1 MTNFETVEKLIERS
15 GNNGISLQKIHEQTG
30 IGKKSIKWIIY
41 NSKNI
46 EDVNP
51 MLHGSCKKKI
61 RVFSFKPFDKTY
73 IDRKKVVKYYLKKP
87 DLNLNDG

>member
-1 MTNFETVEKLIERS
+1 MNNIVENLLERS
-15 GNNGISLQKIHEQTG
+15 GIHGVSLQKIHEQTG
-30 IGKKSIKWIIY
+30 ICKKSIKWIIY

-51 MLHGSCKKKI
+51 MLHGSCKRKI
-61 RVFSFKPFDKTY
+61 RVFCFKSFDKTY
-73 IDRKKVVKYYLKKP
+73 MDRKKVVKYHLKKP